1 MKRLQ
6 LHEAMDYSG
15 NIAFH
20 SGVTL
25 IDKSANVS
33 FFRSKAGGYTLL
45 TVLSIIWGLAFVAIR
60 YLDFELTFV
69 DLTLLRWLVASAGYM
84 MLLAFTGKT
93 KNEFER
99 KDFPRLLVVA
109 FFNVVGY
116 HLSLNYAEKTVSSGL
131 AGLLI
136 SLGPVFSALL
146 AVAFLK
152 EKISARLGF
161 ALVLAFVGAIILSMQ
176 DIGEGFASLSGP
188 LAVVISAFSFAAFG
202 VFSKPLVSKYGA
214 LPVAGWAGLLGT
226 CMLFP
231 LFSGK
236 FMNDVAQLSSV
247 GWASLLYLSLLST
260 VIGYATFY
268 TLVGRGGV
276 LTLMVQLYLA
286 PVVSVIGGV
295 ILLRES
301 LAPFTLI
308 GGGVM
313 LIAVWLATS
322 VRKS

>member
-1 MKRLQ
+1 M
-6 LHEAMDYSG
+6 S
-15 NIAFH
+15 
-20 SGVTL
+20 
-25 IDKSANVS
+25 DKLANVS
-33 FFRSKAGGYTLL
+33 FLRSKAGGYILL

-69 DLTLLRWLVASAGYM
+69 DLTLLRWLVASAGYVL
-84 MLLAFTGKT
+84 LLAFIGRT
-93 KNEFER
+93 KNHFEGR
-99 KDFPRLLVVA
+99 DFPRLLVVA

-146 AVAFLK
+146 AAAFLK
-152 EKISARLGF
+152 EKINARLGF
-161 ALVLAFVGAIILSMQ
+161 ALVLALVGAIILSMQ
-176 DIGEGFASLSGP
+176 DIGKGFASLSGP

-226 CMLFP
+226 CMLLP
-231 LFSGK
+231 LFSGT
-236 FMNDVAQLSSV
+236 FMNDVAHLSSV
-247 GWASLLYLSLLST
+247 GWASLLYLSLLSA
-260 VIGYATFY
+260 VIGYAVFY

-276 LTLMVQLYLA
+276 LTLMVQLYLV

-295 ILLRES
+295 VLLQES
-301 LAPFTLI
+301 LTPFTVI
-308 GGGVM
+308 GGSAM
-313 LIAVWLATS
+313 LLAVWLATS